1 VLPSISAASTAWG
14 AVISVIR
21 IEKRRGSPLG
31 FYLAGALRHGVD
43 AKGWFKTCI
52 NVSACRSPS
61 PSLRLLQNKA
71 SKTPKAGRNAVT
83 SLLSRRSVLSAAAAL
98 SATAALPRSA
108 AADWRPTETVR
119 IIVPAAAGGS
129 TDVMGRFL
137 AQHLQATWGQSA
149 VVENRSGAG
158 GTIGTAEVA
167 RQKGDGHTILIGNPG
182 PNAIAYSIFRN
193 LTYQPDQLQPVS
205 NMIRIPNMVSAHPS
219 VPIKSIAELIAY
231 IKANPD
237 KLTYGSSGTGQSP
250 HLTGAWFLQLT
261 GLKMVHVP
269 FRGAGPALQAA
280 LGGEIQILFDNLY
293 PSLPQAQEGKLNG
306 LAVTTPERSALAPQI
321 PTMRESAPELAKFDV
336 SSWFGVFLPKSAPA
350 PVVDALNKEI
360 KKMLEREDIKRNI
373 VAMGATADYGT
384 PVQFASFVEAE
395 TAKFKSIIDNEGLQM
410 EVK

>member
-1 VLPSISAASTAWG
+1 M
-14 AVISVIR
+14 
-21 IEKRRGSPLG
+21 
-31 FYLAGALRHGVD
+31 
-43 AKGWFKTCI
+43 
-52 NVSACRSPS
+52 
-61 PSLRLLQNKA
+61 
-71 SKTPKAGRNAVT
+71 TPKAGRNAVT

-98 SATAALPRSA
+98 SANAAVPRSAA